1 MTDVVMLEAVLF
13 QLRAAASN
21 VDPGSASQ
29 LGLCINVL
37 ANSVAAGRD
46 GVNAAVVND
55 IEFALDD
62 VAAAIDELSQED
74 ANVLSPFLM
83 TLRQDLESL
92 KSTTALDPVL
102 IDQIR
107 GFQSKLRERMKAIER
122 QTYVEGGSV
131 PLPYPPE
138 ALREEAIPIARQLV
152 VAGFLTP
159 ALDALIAEPESLRFH
174 SIRALGQGAKEAVG
188 ETSRPDWKIRRLS
201 RYPRSPDTPP
211 RWPGP
216 VLRQPPL

>member
-21 VDPGSASQ
+21 VASDSAPQ

-37 ANSVAAGRD
+37 ANAVAAGRD

-55 IEFALDD
+55 IEFAMND
-62 VAAAIDELSQED
+62 VSAAIDELSQED
-74 ANVLSPFLM
+74 ANLLAPFLM

-92 KSTTALDPVL
+92 KSATALDPDL
-102 IDQIR
+102 IVQIR
-107 GFQSKLRERMKAIER
+107 RFQSKLRERMKAIER

-131 PLPYPPE
+131 PLPHPPE

-152 VAGFLTP
+152 AVGFLTP
-159 ALDALIAEPESLRFH
+159 SLDALIAAPESLRFH
-174 SIRALGQGAKEAVG
+174 SIRELFDELEVILG
-188 ETSRPDWKIRRLS
+188 
-201 RYPRSPDTPP
+201 
-211 RWPGP
+211 
-216 VLRQPPL
+216 

>member
-21 VDPGSASQ
+21 VDPGSAPQ

-37 ANSVAAGRD
+37 GNVLAKAVAAGRD

-55 IEFALDD
+55 IEFALND
-62 VAAAIDELSQED
+62 VGGAIDELSQED
-74 ANVLSPFLM
+74 ANLLTPFLT

-92 KSTTALDPVL
+92 KSSTALDPTL

-107 GFQSKLRERMKAIER
+107 GFQSKLHERMKAIEH

-131 PLPYPPE
+131 PLPHPPE

-152 VAGFLTP
+152 AAGFLTP
-159 ALDALIAEPESLRFH
+159 ALEALIAEPESLRFH
-174 SIRALGQGAKEAVG
+174 SLRELSDELGVIAG
-188 ETSRPDWKIRRLS
+188 
-201 RYPRSPDTPP
+201 
-211 RWPGP
+211 
-216 VLRQPPL
+216 